1 MTLTPSQSAFY
12 GIILTATQGQPM
24 TNAMRSM
31 LLSINLEPFNITHN
45 DQVQAIRKYESV
57 IGLYLDAP
65 VEVLA

>member
-1 MTLTPSQSAFY
+1 
-12 GIILTATQGQPM
+12 M

-45 DQVQAIRKYESV
+45 DQAQAIRKYESV

-65 VEVLA
+65 VEALA